1 MARRP
6 NNPDRPAPIPKAI
19 SRHMRAL
26 GFARADTYLDWCW
39 NNGFD
44 GTFDKSQA
52 DLQEEQAAFEA
63 IAEKRLKQ
71 GRLHKHPKAFLEGVC
86 RGEVT
91 SNEIER
97 PNYNRAAA
105 EIEAS
110 NEDAD
115 QRQSLLKMLIALLK
129 YDDLIFEA
137 SPGNDNSPFI
147 RGLIKLHDRK
157 TLWLRPLED
166 WKPKS
171 KSAERRFGELTH
183 HLFDKYGDV
192 PRFMEAVWLR
202 TDRASWR
209 FRDWYVHLGRGY
221 NLRTAKSPV
230 PLTKKMAHYFL
241 TAPDTYTVE
250 QAVRWGQ
257 MQALG
262 ASKQAIEAV
271 AATRIGRSFSNES
284 FWFSVLR
291 FIADNPMLDPR
302 QIGPIV
308 DYLQNQRFEPN
319 DIEVAPGEWRQE
331 APPQPNLSMQG
342 RTVDT
347 LLRQVNAWH
356 ESLGRYRAMPSGQYE
371 PAEFSGIVLEKSAGK
386 KTLRWIIRQLTS
398 SKALQAESEALRHCV
413 ASYHWS
419 CARGDCTIWSLSVST
434 GGGEIERR
442 QTIEVNKNG
451 VIVQCRG
458 LANMD
463 PTPEEWSVVNE
474 WARNADLQ
482 IATHMM

>member
-1 MARRP
+1 
-6 NNPDRPAPIPKAI
+6 
-19 SRHMRAL
+19 MRAL
-26 GFARADTYLDWCW
+26 GFDRANAYLDWCW

-44 GTFDKSQA
+44 GSFDKTQG
-52 DLQEEQAAFEA
+52 DLQEEEAAFEA
-63 IAEKRLKQ
+63 IAETRRKQ
-71 GRLHKHPKAFLEGVC
+71 SRLHKNPKAFLEAVC
-86 RGEVT
+86 QGELS

-97 PNYNRAAA
+97 PNYKRTAA

-115 QRQSLLKMLIALLK
+115 KRGSLLEMLLGLLR
-129 YDDLIFEA
+129 YHDLIFESA
-137 SPGNDNSPFI
+137 AGRQDQPFV

-157 TLWLRPLED
+157 TLWLRPLDD

-171 KSAERRFGELTH
+171 KSSERRFGELTH

-192 PRFMEAVWLR
+192 PRFMESVWMR

-209 FRDWYVHLGRGY
+209 YRDWYVHLGRGY

-230 PLTKKMAHYFL
+230 PMTKKMAHHFL
-241 TAPDTYTVE
+241 QAPDTYTVE

-257 MQALG
+257 LQALG
-262 ASKQAIEAV
+262 TGRQTIDAV
-271 AATRIGRSFSNES
+271 CATRLGRSFENEP
-284 FWFSVLR
+284 FWFTVLR

-308 DYLQNQRFEPN
+308 DYLHNQRFAPT

-331 APPQPNLSMQG
+331 PPPQPGLSMQV

-347 LLRQVNAWH
+347 LLRQVSAWH
-356 ESLGRYRAMPSGQYE
+356 ETLGRYRAMPSGQYE
-371 PAEFSGIVLEKSAGK
+371 RADFAGIVLEKESGL
-386 KTLRWIIRQLTS
+386 TSVRWIIRQLCS
-398 SKALQAESEALRHCV
+398 SKALQAESEALNHCV

-419 CARGDCTIWSLSVST
+419 CARGDCTIWSLSVSRD
-434 GGGEIERR
+434 GGEIERR
-442 QTIEVNKNG
+442 QTIEVTKNG

-458 LANMD
+458 LANRD
-463 PTPEEWSVVNE
+463 PTPEEWSMVNE
-474 WARNADLQ
+474 WARHANLQ
-482 IATHMM
+482 VAPHM